1 MLVSVGGRL
10 CFSGRPMLI
19 TLNCTNLIFTIPLL
33 KCRLIVYRY
42 VETILPISVST
53 QGVDLEC

>member
-1 MLVSVGGRL
+1 MSVSVGGRL
-10 CFSGRPMLI
+10 CFSGRPII

-33 KCRLIVYRY
+33 KCRLIVNRY